1 MAGTSPAIMTIHL
14 ITLAVAELL
23 RLTRRFVTAAL
34 NRSRAGFN
42 IAVEIRTVGTEAA
55 AAMASA
61 AATETILTVALF
73 MTVLSGLI
81 AVRRRLLLAA
91 TGNEGRQAGHFRRIA
106 SVLMPLVRLRLMLV
120 GLMLRPT
127 MLGLVARRKGLCV
140 ARQIG
145 LRLWL
150 RRLREALLILSN
162 ERLTVFV
169 TVVVTVVGGAGRR
182 ARLRRRVV
190 VIGILLTKL
199 FLRRGN
205 QAEVMFGMLKV
216 IFRRHRIA

>member
-1 MAGTSPAIMTIHL
+1 MTIHL

-106 SVLMPLVRLRLMLV
+106 SVLMPLVRLMLV